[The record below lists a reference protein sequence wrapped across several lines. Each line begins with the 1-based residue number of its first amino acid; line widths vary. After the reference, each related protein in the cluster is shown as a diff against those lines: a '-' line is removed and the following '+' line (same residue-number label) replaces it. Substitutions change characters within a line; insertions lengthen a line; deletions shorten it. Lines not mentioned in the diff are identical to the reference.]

1 MSARWLLVSL
11 AFFACSEEVETVE
24 TPATIGPGVV
34 ADLGTAPDR
43 PRRRMDIDQLDRS
56 IRAVTGGIG
65 WEDGSGR
72 NQFERYASTLGV
84 PDYQQNTIEDRDAS
98 VIFLKFL
105 DDAARSVCRRLM
117 TREEEGT
124 EERTFLV
131 HATPEDVL
139 PAGRSAIDQN
149 LAYLLLRFHGK
160 MIEPSS
166 PEIERWRT
174 AFERSSADPMGG
186 DPSAMRGWNA
196 VCVALVNHPDFY
208 TY

>member
-1 MSARWLLVSL
+1 MTRFILIAVS
-11 AFFACSEEVETVE
+11 FIACSEEVET
-24 TPATIGPGVV
+24 TPTPVTVGPGVT
-34 ADLGTAPDR
+34 ADLGDSPDR

-56 IRAVTGGIG
+56 LRAVTGGIG

-84 PDYQQNTIEDRDAS
+84 PDYAQNTIEDRDVS

-105 DDAARSVCRRLM
+105 DDASRNVCQRLM
-117 TREEEGT
+117 RREEEGM

-131 HATPEDVL
+131 HASPTDVL
-139 PAGRSAIDQN
+139 PANRSAIDEN
-149 LAYLLLRFHGK
+149 LAYLLLRFHGH
-160 MIEPSS
+160 MLEPTA

-174 AFERSSADPMGG
+174 VFEASSADPMGG
-186 DPSAMRGWNA
+186 EPSAMRGWNA
-196 VCVALVNHPDFY
+196 VCVGLINHPDFY